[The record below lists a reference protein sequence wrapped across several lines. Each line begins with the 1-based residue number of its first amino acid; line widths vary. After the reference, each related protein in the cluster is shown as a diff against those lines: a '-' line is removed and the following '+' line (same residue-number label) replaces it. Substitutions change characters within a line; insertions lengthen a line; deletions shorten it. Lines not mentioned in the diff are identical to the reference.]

1 MKHIFIYGP
10 PGSGKTTVGKILAQK
25 IGYGFIDLD
34 ENIRSSAGIGIPQL
48 MKQHGEAAFREIESN
63 ELKKV
68 CQPTSQKRS
77 VVSLGGGALLREANR
92 DDCERSG
99 TIVFLDAKKET
110 LLSRIG
116 KKDPTRPL
124 LDGDVSTNLGQLL
137 EDRKEHYASFP
148 FRIAA
153 KLGKS
158 ASMIAKEIQNELGL
172 YTLRSMGRPYDVQIR
187 SGAISQLSSYLD
199 DIGVGLGDSLVVVF
213 DTNTQLHY
221 GKLIQEHLEQ
231 DNRPVKIVVLPHG
244 EENKTLESI
253 KLLWEA
259 FIQAGMD
266 RKSVVLA
273 VGGGVTSDLVGFA
286 ASTYMR
292 GCRWVCLP
300 TTLLSMVDASIGGKT
315 GFDLPQG
322 KNLIGSF
329 YPPELVLIDPEMLKT
344 LPKDE
349 FISGMAEVVKHGI
362 IADPALFEDC
372 SLGLDHINANLTDI
386 VKKAVRVKVDV
397 IEEDP
402 YEKGKRASLNLGH
415 TIGHAVEI
423 ESEFKL
429 KHGEAIAI
437 GIVAESRL
445 AEKMGLAEL
454 GLTEKIIAVFETLKL
469 PTSLPME
476 MNRERII
483 GFMKNDKKKSGNAV
497 HFALPIKIGTVRTGI
512 AIGNL
517 EETL

>member
-1 MKHIFIYGP
+1 
-10 PGSGKTTVGKILAQK
+10 
-25 IGYGFIDLD
+25 
-34 ENIRSSAGIGIPQL
+34 
-48 MKQHGEAAFREIESN
+48 
-63 ELKKV
+63 
-68 CQPTSQKRS
+68 
-77 VVSLGGGALLREANR
+77 
-92 DDCERSG
+92 
-99 TIVFLDAKKET
+99 
-110 LLSRIG
+110 
-116 KKDPTRPL
+116 
-124 LDGDVSTNLGQLL
+124 
-137 EDRKEHYASFP
+137 
-148 FRIAA
+148 
-153 KLGKS
+153 
-158 ASMIAKEIQNELGL
+158 MIAKEIQNELGL

-187 SGAISQLSSYLD
+187 SGAISQLSVYLD

-231 DNRPVKIVVLPHG
+231 GNRPVKIVVLPHG

-253 KLLWEA
+253 KVLWEA

-266 RKSVVLA
+266 RKSVVIA

-362 IADPALFEDC
+362 IADSALFEDC

-386 VKKAVRVKVDV
+386 IKRAVRVKVDV

-476 MNRERII
+476 MNRPRII